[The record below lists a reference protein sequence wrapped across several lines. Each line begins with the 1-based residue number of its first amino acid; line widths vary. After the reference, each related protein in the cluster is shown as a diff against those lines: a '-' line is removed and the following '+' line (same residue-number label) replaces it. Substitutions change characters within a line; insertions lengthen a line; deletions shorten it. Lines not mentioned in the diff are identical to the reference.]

1 MKKEPSPDWHLSVA
15 GMLDSYRKLFEI
27 VFQIQVQVTAL
38 ERTLI
43 ETDDPA
49 VRDKYMQHC
58 EDVRNELEDS
68 KAVAIHLLEKTAGQ
82 LRGDPKWKD

>member
-1 MKKEPSPDWHLSVA
+1 MKKQTSANWQLSVA

-27 VFQIQVQVTAL
+27 VFQIQVQVTAV

-43 ETDDPA
+43 DIDPA
-49 VRDKYMQHC
+49 VRERYLQHC

-68 KAVAIHLLEKTAGQ
+68 KAVAVHLLEKTAGQ
-82 LRGDPKWKD
+82 LRGDPQWKD

>member
-1 MKKEPSPDWHLSVA
+1 MKNEPQPDWRRNVA

-43 ETDDPA
+43 ETDDPTL
-49 VRDKYMQHC
+49 RDKYLQHC
-58 EDVRNELEDS
+58 QDVRTELEDS
-68 KAVAIHLLEKTAGQ
+68 KAVAIHLLEKTAGK
-82 LRGDPKWKD
+82 LRGDPEWKD

>member
-1 MKKEPSPDWHLSVA
+1 MKKEQQPDWRRNVA

-27 VFQIQVQVTAL
+27 VFQIQVQVTGL

-43 ETDDPA
+43 ESDA
-49 VRDKYMQHC
+49 ALRDKYLQHC

-82 LRGDPKWKD
+82 LRGDPEWKD